1 MKEILLTNKDI
12 LLKLEQMERKMLKQ
26 DGKIERQDNKMRKT
40 EQEIELI
47 FAALKEL
54 LNPSKELGQR
64 IGFNRRIIYC

>member
-1 MKEILLTNKDI
+1 MLTNKDI

-26 DGKIERQDNKMRKT
+26 DGKIGRQDNKMRKT

-54 LNPSKELGQR
+54 LNPSKEPRQR
-64 IGFNRRIIYC
+64 IGFKP